1 MPDVEPVIPIGDQ
14 GTPAQMMVIT
24 EAIRDLSAR
33 FRKVSPECAFS
44 VLISFIVTACVS
56 QDDPTGT
63 LDQLVDCVR
72 EGIAEVET
80 HPAIG
85 TS

>member
-14 GTPAQMMVIT
+14 GTPAQMMVIAD
-24 EAIRDLSAR
+24 AIRDLSAR
-33 FRKVSPECAFS
+33 FRQVSPECAFS
-44 VLISFIVTACVS
+44 VLVSFIVTACVS
-56 QDDPTGT
+56 QDYPTET

-72 EGIAEVET
+72 EGIAEVEN
-80 HPAIG
+80 HPAMG